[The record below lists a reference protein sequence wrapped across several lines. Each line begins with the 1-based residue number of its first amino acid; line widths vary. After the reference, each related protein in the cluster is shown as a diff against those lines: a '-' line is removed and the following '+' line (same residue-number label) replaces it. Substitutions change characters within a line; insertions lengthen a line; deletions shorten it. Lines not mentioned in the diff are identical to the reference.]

1 MKKLAITIGDPG
13 GIGPEVVLK
22 ALIRLKAEGLRLK
35 DNIFVVFCDKVVMEE
50 AIDLLRSFQPTVTS
64 PPGMVTLPPIDL
76 KSLLPD
82 IKYIEPEALAEIEKS
97 HSGDTIYLID
107 TGLLK
112 TFKKCEPSKE
122 GGIVSVEYIKRAVEL
137 AMKGMVH
144 AVVTAPISKT
154 SLKMAGYNWPG
165 HTEML
170 KEFTGARDVAML
182 FYAPP
187 EGEVRE
193 LRVLLHTIHIPLR
206 DVPSKITEEGIL
218 KTIHLARTGAELF
231 GIEDPVIG
239 VAGLNPHAGEEG
251 LFGDEEKKA
260 ILPAIKRA
268 QGEGLRVTGPVP
280 PDVIFY
286 KALHGDYDIIVSM
299 YHDQGLAPLK
309 LIAFDR
315 AVNITVGLPI
325 IRTSPDH
332 GTAYDIAWKGIA
344 NPSSMMEAIKIG
356 LRVKKVA
363 TGL

>member
-13 GIGPEVVLK
+13 GIGPEVTLK
-22 ALIRLKAEGLRLK
+22 ALIRLKAEGLSVK
-35 DNIFVVFCDKVVMEE
+35 DNIFLVFCDRPVMEE
-50 AIDLLRSFQPTVTS
+50 AVEL
-64 PPGMVTLPPIDL
+64 L
-76 KSLLPD
+76 KSLSDFKPIPE
-82 IKYIEPEALAEIEKS
+82 IKYIKLEDIPDVEKS
-97 HSGDTIYLID
+97 PSGDTIYLID

-112 TFKKCEPSKE
+112 NFKKGEPSKE
-122 GGIVSVEYIKRAVEL
+122 GGIACVEYIKRAVEL
-137 AMKGMVH
+137 AMKGIVH
-144 AVVTAPISKT
+144 AIVTAPISKT
-154 SLKMAGYNWPG
+154 SLRMAGYDWPG

-182 FYAPP
+182 FYSPP
-187 EGEVRE
+187 KGEFKE
-193 LRVLLHTIHIPLR
+193 LRVLLHTIHIPLK

-218 KTIHLARTGAELF
+218 KTIHLAKIGAELF

-268 QGEGLRVTGPVP
+268 QGEGLRVKGPVS

-286 KALHGDYDIIVSM
+286 RALQGEYDIIVSM

-344 NPSSMMEAIKIG
+344 NPLSMMEAIKLG
-356 LRVKKVA
+356 LRLRELA
-363 TGL
+363 TG